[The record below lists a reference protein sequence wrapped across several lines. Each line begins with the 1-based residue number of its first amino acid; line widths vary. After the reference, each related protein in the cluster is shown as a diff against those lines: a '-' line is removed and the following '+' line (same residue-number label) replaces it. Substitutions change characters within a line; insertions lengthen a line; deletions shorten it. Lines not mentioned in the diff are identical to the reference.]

1 MNINLIK
8 IYINNL
14 NERDAKS
21 FLERQDILLNDEEF
35 NYLFQTIKND
45 YMKIINEDENQ
56 INEIKRKIQKKSFNK
71 LYDLFIKYKKYLK

>member
-14 NERDAKS
+14 TEKDAKS

-56 INEIKRKIQKKSFNK
+56 INEIKRKIPKKSFNK